1 MQKKYLEAGEIVST
15 HGVQGEVK
23 ILPWADGPEFLLQFD
38 TFYLDG
44 RPYAVRSARVHK
56 TCVLASLEGIDT
68 PEQGMALRGK
78 RVCIDRDE
86 AKLPEGSVF
95 IADLIGCRALDEDG
109 AELGRIEDVLTMPSS
124 DVYVI
129 AGEKRYMVPAVREFV
144 REIRVDEGYVRL
156 HLIEGMRI
164 DIMTLFPDTVGDVLS
179 ESILGRAQERGILRI
194 ETHQIRDYTANRQ
207 NQVDDYP
214 YGGGHGAVLQ
224 ADPLYRCW
232 CHVCDEA
239 GAPVHTIYLSPAG
252 HVFDQSDARRLAKMD
267 NLVFVCGHYEGID
280 QRFIDEC
287 VDEELSIGDFVVT
300 GGEIPAMAIT
310 DAVCRL
316 VPGVLSDAACFE
328 DESHWAGTLE
338 YPQYS
343 RPAEWHGLRVPDI
356 LLSGDHAKVARWRR
370 KQSILRTRERRPDL
384 YAALRL
390 DSKEDKKILREI
402 ADEDEDRA
410 AAQMDHRE

>member
-109 AELGRIEDVLTMPSS
+109 ASS

-156 HLIEGMRI
+156 HLIEGM
-164 DIMTLFPDTVGDVLS
+164 
-179 ESILGRAQERGILRI
+179 A
-194 ETHQIRDYTANRQ
+194 
-207 NQVDDYP
+207 
-214 YGGGHGAVLQ
+214 
-224 ADPLYRCW
+224 
-232 CHVCDEA
+232 
-239 GAPVHTIYLSPAG
+239 
-252 HVFDQSDARRLAKMD
+252 
-267 NLVFVCGHYEGID
+267 
-280 QRFIDEC
+280 IDEN
-287 VDEELSIGDFVVT
+287 
-300 GGEIPAMAIT
+300 
-310 DAVCRL
+310 
-316 VPGVLSDAACFE
+316 
-328 DESHWAGTLE
+328 
-338 YPQYS
+338 
-343 RPAEWHGLRVPDI
+343 
-356 LLSGDHAKVARWRR
+356 
-370 KQSILRTRERRPDL
+370 
-384 YAALRL
+384 
-390 DSKEDKKILREI
+390 
-402 ADEDEDRA
+402 
-410 AAQMDHRE
+410 